1 MLLPFYDGLGGREG
15 GREEEREEKKG
26 KKAWKKACKVKVEK
40 GRKKKA
46 RKKGGIPEGGME
58 RLISRKRQDKTTTTK
73 QTNKT
78 NLQLG
83 LSDVFLR
90 ALVLVGGEEEGFF
103 FVFLAAFFGG
113 SQVFE
118 LLGFWSPVRC
128 GSGEKEGGKEG
139 KRK

>member
-1 MLLPFYDGLGGREG
+1 VLLPFYDGLGGRAG
-15 GREEEREEKKG
+15 GREEEREGKKG
-26 KKAWKKACKVKVEK
+26 KKAWKTACKVKVEK

-58 RLISRKRQDKTTTTK
+58 RLISRKRQDKTTTK

-83 LSDVFLR
+83 LSDVFLG